1 MFMPIPKPTRPAK
14 RLLLRDVV
22 FAKLRDAIVSGELQP
37 GETISESEV
46 ESWAN
51 ASRTPVREAIDRLA
65 AVGLTDVLPQR
76 GTLVAELDPQR
87 ASSSFSL
94 LGELLAVSSR
104 IVVPVATAT
113 QRDAVARRT
122 RSVRSAAQLVATDGV
137 FDVLVG
143 VIGNPRLRQA
153 WDELVPHV
161 LRTWTIAPEHAP
173 TLDEL
178 DLDGFAA
185 AVTDGDG
192 DRTEAVLRR
201 WFDAHDAHPRTVLD
215 APAQE
220 TI

>member
-37 GETISESEV
+37 GETINEAEV

-65 AVGLTDVLPQR
+65 AVGLVDVLPQR
-76 GTLVAELDPQR
+76 GTLVAELDPAR
-87 ASSSFSL
+87 AASAFSL

-104 IVVPVATAT
+104 IVVPVSTSS
-113 QRDAVARRT
+113 QRDAIARRT
-122 RSVRSAAQLVATDGV
+122 RTVRSAADLIAPDGV
-137 FDVLVG
+137 FDAVVG
-143 VIGNPRLRQA
+143 VVGNPRLRQA
-153 WDELVPHV
+153 WDELAPHV
-161 LRTWTIAPEHAP
+161 LRTWAIAPEHAP
-173 TLDEL
+173 AVDGL
-178 DLDGFAA
+178 DLDALAA

-192 DRTEAVLRR
+192 DRVESVIRR
-201 WFDAHDAHPRTVLD
+201 WFDAYDTHPRTVLD
-215 APAQE
+215 AAAKE

>member
-1 MFMPIPKPTRPAK
+1 MNMPIPKPTRPAK

-37 GETISESEV
+37 GETINEAEV

-65 AVGLTDVLPQR
+65 AVGLIDVLPQR

-87 ASSSFSL
+87 AAAAFSV

-104 IVVPVATAT
+104 IVVSAATSS
-113 QRDAVARRT
+113 QRDTVVRRA
-122 RSVRSAAQLVATDGV
+122 RSVRSAVDLLAPEGA
-137 FDVLVG
+137 FDLLVG

-153 WDELVPHV
+153 WDELAPHV
-161 LRTWTIAPEHAP
+161 VRTWTIAPEHAP
-173 TLDEL
+173 TVDGL

-185 AVTDGDG
+185 ALTSGDG
-192 DRTEAVLRR
+192 EGVEAVLRR
-201 WFDAHDAHPRTVLD
+201 WFDAHDTHPRVVLD
-215 APAQE
+215 AAGQE
-220 TI
+220 TN

>member
-1 MFMPIPKPTRPAK
+1 MPIPKPTRPAK

-37 GETISESEV
+37 GETINEAEV

-65 AVGLTDVLPQR
+65 AVGLIDVLPQR

-87 ASSSFSL
+87 AASSFSL
-94 LGELLAVSSR
+94 LGELLAVSAR
-104 IVVPVATAT
+104 VVVPAATGT
-113 QRDAVARRT
+113 QHDAVARRT
-122 RSVRSAAQLVATDGV
+122 TSVRSAAELIAPGGA

-178 DLDGFAA
+178 DLDGLAA

-192 DRTEAVLRR
+192 DRTEAALRR
-201 WFDAHDAHPRTVLD
+201 WFDANDAHPRTALD